1 MDDFYTIRDSILRY
15 AQEQFGAEP
24 DHPWARYPGNIVLRH
39 SNNSKWYALFM
50 DVPRN
55 KLGLSGAG
63 LVPVLNLK
71 CDPIL
76 MGGLLAKPGILPA
89 YHMSKT
95 SWITVLLDS
104 TISDEEIF
112 TLLNLSYDLTRGTNR
127 KGAPGL

>member
-1 MDDFYTIRDSILRY
+1 MDDFYAIRDSILRY

-50 DVPRN
+50 DVP
-55 KLGLSGAG
+55 
-63 LVPVLNLK
+63 
-71 CDPIL
+71 
-76 MGGLLAKPGILPA
+76 
-89 YHMSKT
+89 MSKT
-95 SWITVLLDS
+95 SWISVLLDG
-104 TISDEEIF
+104 TLPEEEIL